1 MELTA
6 LLLLATAAVTNAHF
20 GIEYPPMRGQTLGS
34 AKNNSY
40 SQWVQPCK
48 PSLTKPLSTPPHPN
62 TPPSL
67 QAPASQAT

>member
-20 GIEYPPMRGQTLGS
+20 GIEYPSMRGQTLG
-34 AKNNSY
+34 ANANKSY

-48 PSLTKPLSTPPHPN
+48 L
-62 TPPSL
+62 
-67 QAPASQAT
+67 PA

>member
-48 PSLTKPLSTPPHPN
+48 PSPTNPFSPT
-62 TPPSL
+62 
-67 QAPASQAT
+67 AS